1 MLHIPLPLFLGI
13 ISFANAYLAL
23 SSYARCLTS
32 FVSLAG
38 TNEEHDM
45 HFHRVSRYEYALV
58 RAANLCMRRDRAWP
72 VQSAVGVPLGNPSSS
87 MGHTSS
93 GAV

>member
-1 MLHIPLPLFLGI
+1 
-13 ISFANAYLAL
+13 
-23 SSYARCLTS
+23 
-32 FVSLAG
+32 
-38 TNEEHDM
+38 M
-45 HFHRVSRYEYALV
+45 HFHRISRYEYALV